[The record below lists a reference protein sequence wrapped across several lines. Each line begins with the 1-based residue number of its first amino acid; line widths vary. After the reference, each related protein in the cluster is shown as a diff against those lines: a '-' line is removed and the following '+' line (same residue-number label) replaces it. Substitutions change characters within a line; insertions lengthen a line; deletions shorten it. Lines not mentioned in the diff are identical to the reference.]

1 MIEHL
6 RSYWFKKPNNFYW
19 VFLRIRMYQPIEN
32 KILLQVYLIVIIHV
46 QDYTGY
52 LHELIEPSYLFSVCT
67 KNKIRNKSIDWIHL
81 DKKYQNTSHFFLYK
95 KWWRDMHI
103 VHVFVWNLMIRHV
116 FFSTNLTLIYLEISC
131 THIIAIA
138 ENHSKEITDN
148 WKKKYK
154 YTCIKT
160 QMTNNQVHKKL
171 TTSMKQLRKIL
182 IKNFLSIVQITH
194 NIKMPFPFKTL
205 ESHDCTS

>member
-1 MIEHL
+1 MI
-6 RSYWFKKPNNFYW
+6 
-19 VFLRIRMYQPIEN
+19 
-32 KILLQVYLIVIIHV
+32 
-46 QDYTGY
+46 G
-52 LHELIEPSYLFSVCT
+52 
-67 KNKIRNKSIDWIHL
+67 
-81 DKKYQNTSHFFLYK
+81 
-95 KWWRDMHI
+95 
-103 VHVFVWNLMIRHV
+103 HV
-116 FFSTNLTLIYLEISC
+116 FFSTNLTLPGNLLHPYYCHCRKPQQGNYRQL
-131 THIIAIA
+131 
-138 ENHSKEITDN
+138 
-148 WKKKYK
+148 KKKYK

>member
-1 MIEHL
+1 M
-6 RSYWFKKPNNFYW
+6 
-19 VFLRIRMYQPIEN
+19 
-32 KILLQVYLIVIIHV
+32 

-52 LHELIEPSYLFSVCT
+52 LYELIEPSYLFSVCT

-81 DKKYQNTSHFFLYK
+81 DKKYQNTSHFFFYMR
-95 KWWRDMHI
+95 WWRDMHI
-103 VHVFVWNLMIRHV
+103 VHVFVWNLMIGHV

>member
-1 MIEHL
+1 MNTL
-6 RSYWFKKPNNFYW
+6 K
-19 VFLRIRMYQPIEN
+19 
-32 KILLQVYLIVIIHV
+32 
-46 QDYTGY
+46 
-52 LHELIEPSYLFSVCT
+52 
-67 KNKIRNKSIDWIHL
+67 
-81 DKKYQNTSHFFLYK
+81 DKKYQNTSHFFFHK
-95 KWWRDMHI
+95 RRWRDMHI
-103 VHVFVWNLMIRHV
+103 VHVFVWNLMIGHV

-160 QMTNNQVHKKL
+160 QITNNQVHKKL

-194 NIKMPFPFKTL
+194 NIKMPFPFKNSWVSWLFKLTGCPCM
-205 ESHDCTS
+205 ESLLQQERHRCHNLMSVFVILYTHNLIPSDDT

>member
-1 MIEHL
+1 MCRTIPGICMSLLSPLICFLYVQKIRSEIKVMIE
-6 RSYWFKKPNNFYW
+6 
-19 VFLRIRMYQPIEN
+19 
-32 KILLQVYLIVIIHV
+32 
-46 QDYTGY
+46 YT
-52 LHELIEPSYLFSVCT
+52 ST
-67 KNKIRNKSIDWIHL
+67 KNIKIPVI
-81 DKKYQNTSHFFLYK
+81 FFYK
-95 KWWRDMHI
+95 RWWRDMHI
-103 VHVFVWNLMIRHV
+103 VHVFVWNLMIGHV

-160 QMTNNQVHKKL
+160 QMTNYQVHKKL

-182 IKNFLSIVQITH
+182 IKNFFSIVQITH

>member
-1 MIEHL
+1 M
-6 RSYWFKKPNNFYW
+6 
-19 VFLRIRMYQPIEN
+19 
-32 KILLQVYLIVIIHV
+32 

-52 LHELIEPSYLFSVCT
+52 LYELIEPSYLFSVCT

-81 DKKYQNTSHFFLYK
+81 DKKYQNTSHFF
-95 KWWRDMHI
+95 WWRDMHI
-103 VHVFVWNLMIRHV
+103 VQCHVFVWNLMIGHV

-148 WKKKYK
+148 WKKNNKYI
-154 YTCIKT
+154 CIKT
-160 QMTNNQVHKKL
+160 QITNNQIHKKL

>member
-1 MIEHL
+1 MVKRYAYSTCICMK
-6 RSYWFKKPNNFYW
+6 SYDRACIFFY
-19 VFLRIRMYQPIEN
+19 
-32 KILLQVYLIVIIHV
+32 K
-46 QDYTGY
+46 
-52 LHELIEPSYLFSVCT
+52 
-67 KNKIRNKSIDWIHL
+67 
-81 DKKYQNTSHFFLYK
+81 SHF
-95 KWWRDMHI
+95 
-103 VHVFVWNLMIRHV
+103 NLPG
-116 FFSTNLTLIYLEISC
+116 NLLHPYYCHCRKPQQGNYRQL
-131 THIIAIA
+131 
-138 ENHSKEITDN
+138 K
-148 WKKKYK
+148 KKKYK